1 MQRQGLSVREQCEE
15 LAGSTDDETLT
26 SVSLD
31 DESDD
36 AGNASLVDL
45 GPTRRN
51 PPRASRP
58 SDLAE

>member
-1 MQRQGLSVREQCEE
+1 MQRQGPSEREQFEE
-15 LAGSTDDETLT
+15 LVGSTDDVTLT
-26 SVSLD
+26 WVSLD

-45 GPTRRN
+45 GPIRRN